1 MKTVELTDKALED
14 ASYSWQNFTPMCVS
28 WRQLARTRD
37 ETAPYLYKEPVRV
50 VWDGVTILEGTIRKC
65 SLEQSGDAWS
75 WNIEACD
82 ILQPLEAALYFGA
95 SGALR
100 GSVGASF
107 SVSSGT
113 GQDVPRQI
121 KIADALRR
129 VMEAARQ
136 YGLLPPETGIDVTVP
151 AAATAWDSS
160 MSCDTYAGVL
170 RKLLSLR
177 PGMVMWVD
185 YSGAA
190 PVIHVADGADLKQ
203 ARLDRV
209 ADRLSEIMLYP
220 RPDLVPP
227 AVGVVLTAGDLVV
240 DTQSWPRGASL
251 HQEGCVTVQMAASVS
266 SGDDGDDTAPSE
278 SPCWNFTKP
287 VVEVRGADFPSGA
300 DDAAEWWRSKIPGL
314 SAVSGVKFGS
324 IKKNR
329 VANVEGMDMSNYS
342 ADATAFEHVSDQL
355 SEACKTIKWSYVEF
369 RQFAW
374 ITQPPPKGCE
384 MLFPIEKNRGGQLC
398 YCNWFTWTCRTINV
412 KRRKYRADKE
422 GTDGGDG
429 GGDPPSGSTGG
440 SADEPAVPDYT
451 AALRDYYD
459 ITRVTPWEGQVTAL
473 HAIKPRFV
481 VGRKLIISGAREEYL
496 TMDTVVQS
504 VSVDAGGGRTSLR
517 LGAPGHLSLQDMID
531 RVRQMAAAQQDLDE
545 DLDKSDTPA
554 TGLTW
559 DMEASQSPPAPTV
572 GPEGKMVWAS
582 APAIPPIYA
591 LQVALDWDDDF
602 SNVVGSRMREVAFLM
617 DGAKIGQ
624 IPGDN
629 NGWKTLGQTSGEVW
643 VNCIV
648 NKEGAFVSAG
658 VSTQQGPIDIY
669 PPLTAKEGEKE
680 QYSYSFHVAT
690 IKDKQVIQHMLGDI
704 QLPIKVAS
712 TYPDGPAE

>member
-1 MKTVELTDKALED
+1 MKIVELMDKALED
-14 ASYSWQNFTPMCVS
+14 ASYSWQNFTPMRVS
-28 WRQLARTRD
+28 WRQLARKQD
-37 ETAPYLYKEPVRV
+37 EVAPYKYKEPVRI
-50 VWDGVTILEGTIRKC
+50 VWNGATIMEGTVRKC
-65 SLEQSGDAWS
+65 SLDQSGNAWYWS
-75 WNIEACD
+75 IEACD

-107 SVSSGT
+107 KVSSGT

-129 VMEAARQ
+129 VMETARQ

-151 AAATAWDSS
+151 TTATAWDSS

-185 YSGAA
+185 YSGSA

-209 ADRLSEIMLYP
+209 ADILSEIMLYP

-227 AVGVVLTAGDLVV
+227 AVGGVLTAGDLVV
-240 DTQSWPRGASL
+240 DTQSWPKWASL
-251 HQEGCVTVQMAASVS
+251 HQEGCVTVQMAAPVS

-300 DDAAEWWRSKIPGL
+300 DDAAEWWMSKVPGL

-329 VANVEGMDMSNYS
+329 VSNVEGMDMSNYS
-342 ADATAFEHVSDQL
+342 ADATAFEHVAGQL

-412 KRRKYRADKE
+412 KRRMY
-422 GTDGGDG
+422 
-429 GGDPPSGSTGG
+429 
-440 SADEPAVPDYT
+440 
-451 AALRDYYD
+451 
-459 ITRVTPWEGQVTAL
+459 
-473 HAIKPRFV
+473 
-481 VGRKLIISGAREEYL
+481 
-496 TMDTVVQS
+496 
-504 VSVDAGGGRTSLR
+504 
-517 LGAPGHLSLQDMID
+517 
-531 RVRQMAAAQQDLDE
+531 
-545 DLDKSDTPA
+545 
-554 TGLTW
+554 
-559 DMEASQSPPAPTV
+559 
-572 GPEGKMVWAS
+572 
-582 APAIPPIYA
+582 
-591 LQVALDWDDDF
+591 
-602 SNVVGSRMREVAFLM
+602 
-617 DGAKIGQ
+617 
-624 IPGDN
+624 
-629 NGWKTLGQTSGEVW
+629 
-643 VNCIV
+643 
-648 NKEGAFVSAG
+648 
-658 VSTQQGPIDIY
+658 
-669 PPLTAKEGEKE
+669 
-680 QYSYSFHVAT
+680 
-690 IKDKQVIQHMLGDI
+690 
-704 QLPIKVAS
+704 
-712 TYPDGPAE
+712 